1 MAEWSKAP
9 DSSNNVYASH
19 ENLKVCLGCSGIVID
34 AWVNGHPEV
43 MSALEPR
50 NVIYTYTGIGNFF
63 TPFVI
68 FFVFGTVVSFGLTML
83 HIPMTNM
90 IIDYVRQR
98 ELTKEEKKE
107 AKRKEKEMEE
117 EEERK
122 ESNRKK

>member
-1 MAEWSKAP
+1 M
-9 DSSNNVYASH
+9 NN
-19 ENLKVCLGCSGIVID
+19 LLFCLF
-34 AWVNGHPEV
+34 
-43 MSALEPR
+43 
-50 NVIYTYTGIGNFF
+50 TGIGNFF

-68 FFVFGTVVSFGLTML
+68 FFVIGTVVSFGLTML

-98 ELTKEEKKE
+98 ELAKEEKKE

-117 EEERK
+117 EEEKK

>member
-1 MAEWSKAP
+1 
-9 DSSNNVYASH
+9 
-19 ENLKVCLGCSGIVID
+19 
-34 AWVNGHPEV
+34 

-68 FFVFGTVVSFGLTML
+68 FFVIGTVVSFGLTML